1 MRVLFVDPE
10 FGGKECVEEGPE
22 LSGEY
27 RMFTQVSSA
36 EEALERCLDGS
47 FDVVVAAHR
56 LPGQSGTEL
65 LRTLKHVA
73 PAAIRF
79 LMIDEDE
86 VTHFRSLVSDAQ
98 QIMLKPLR
106 AAPFNRQLERALAL
120 RAVVRDPMILKFL
133 GDADSLPP
141 LPRIF
146 RMICQTLNDPSS
158 SLSKISEVIAEDI
171 VLSSKVLKLANSALF
186 GLQEPAGNIEQAV
199 VRLGLITISS
209 LVFCQEMV
217 DSVAGHKEEEQ
228 FAEELNRHSIEV
240 ALLATKIAQAWN
252 APQQLVDQLFFC
264 GIVHDLGK
272 FLFATHAKDAW
283 QRVQQEVDHNIESDV
298 EIERM
303 IFGSSHC
310 ELAAYLLA
318 VWGLPDN
325 QVEAILYHH
334 KPSALLGSDSES
346 MLVRILHLAE
356 NLCETHLHGAWLDW
370 EYLYDIGMNEDDILS
385 LMALA

>member
-22 LSGEY
+22 LTGEK
-27 RMFTQVSSA
+27 RMFTEVSSA
-36 EEALERCLDGS
+36 EEALELCLDGS
-47 FDVVVAAHR
+47 FDVVVAANR
-56 LPGQSGTEL
+56 LPSESGIEL

-79 LMIDEDE
+79 LMIDQDE

-106 AAPFNRQLERALAL
+106 AASFNHQLERALAL
-120 RAVVRDPMILKFL
+120 RSVVRDPMILKFL

-146 RMICQTLNDPSS
+146 GMICQTLHDPAS
-158 SLSKISEVIAEDI
+158 SLSKIAEVIAGDI
-171 VLSSKVLKLANSALF
+171 VLSSKVLRLANSALF

-217 DSVAGHKEEEQ
+217 DSVAGLKEVEQ

-240 ALLATKIAQAWN
+240 ALLATKIAQAWD
-252 APQQLVDQLFFC
+252 APQQVVDQLFFC

-283 QRVQQEVDHNIESDV
+283 KRVQQEVDHNIESDV

-303 IFGSSHC
+303 VFGSSHC

-318 VWGLPDN
+318 VWGFSDD
-325 QVEAILYHH
+325 QVEAVLYHH
-334 KPSALLGSDSES
+334 KPSDLQGSDSDS
-346 MLVRILHLAE
+346 LLVRILHLAE

-370 EYLYDIGMNEDDILS
+370 EYLYDLGMNEDDLLS